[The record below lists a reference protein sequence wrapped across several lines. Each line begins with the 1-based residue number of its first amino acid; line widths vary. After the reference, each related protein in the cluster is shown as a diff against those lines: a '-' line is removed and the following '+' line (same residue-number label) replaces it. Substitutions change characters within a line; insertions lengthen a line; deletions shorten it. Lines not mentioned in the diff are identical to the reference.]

1 MKNRDNNKLLFYIGI
16 PVIFLL
22 IILRFV
28 ISYIRSDGFNG
39 LSLMLPIQL
48 LCVIIFAFCS
58 SVFFAAWVYQDCKKR
73 GDDAVLWS
81 IVVFLVTPFI
91 GLLVYFLHRSEIKTI
106 CPACGHRISVRAN
119 YCEECG
125 TQMKKEENMNMEK
138 QGTHHIELI
147 VANVAFCLP
156 HLYLS
161 LLRAIEWIVLHLH
174 SGCH

>member
-58 SVFFAAWVYQDCKKR
+58 SVFLQR
-73 GDDAVLWS
+73 GS
-81 IVVFLVTPFI
+81 I
-91 GLLVYFLHRSEIKTI
+91 
-106 CPACGHRISVRAN
+106 RIV
-119 YCEECG
+119 
-125 TQMKKEENMNMEK
+125 K
-138 QGTHHIELI
+138 
-147 VANVAFCLP
+147 
-156 HLYLS
+156 
-161 LLRAIEWIVLHLH
+161 
-174 SGCH
+174 SGETTRYYGR